1 MIRPVTAADAA
12 AICDIYNHYVLETT
26 VSFEEDAVGAG
37 EMAGRIARVTEA
49 HPWLVFEE
57 EGEILGYAYASRWKE
72 RGAYRHSVET
82 TVYVKDG
89 RHGRGIGSGLYRE
102 LLEALRKGGFHAAM
116 AGISLPNEKSQ
127 GLHEK
132 LGFRKVA
139 EFIETGRK
147 FGEWINV
154 GYWEYLF

>member
-1 MIRPVTAADAA
+1 MIRPATAADAA
-12 AICDIYNHYVLETT
+12 AICGIYNHYVLGTT
-26 VSFEEDAVGAG
+26 VSFEEEAVDAG
-37 EMAGRIARVTEA
+37 EMARRIARVTEV

-72 RGAYRHSVET
+72 RSAYRHSVET

-89 RHGRGIGSGLYRE
+89 SHGKGIGTGLYRE
-102 LLEALRKGGFHAAM
+102 LLGILRKDGFHAAM

-139 EFIETGRK
+139 EFVETGMK
-147 FGEWINV
+147 FGKWINV

>member
-1 MIRPVTAADAA
+1 MTRPATAADAA
-12 AICDIYNHYVLETT
+12 AICGIYNHYVLGTK
-26 VSFEEDAVGAG
+26 VSFEEEAVSVE
-37 EMAGRIARVTEA
+37 EMADRMARVTEA
-49 HPWLVFEE
+49 FPWLVFEE
-57 EGEILGYAYASRWKE
+57 GGEVLGYAYASRWKE
-72 RGAYRHSVET
+72 RSAYRHSVET

-89 RHGRGIGSGLYRE
+89 CHGRGIGSCLCRE
-102 LLEALRKGGFHAAM
+102 LLETLRKGGFHAAM